1 MSFFKISTE
10 SKDIEE
16 QTGNGGKWIGSSGI
30 YDVTI
35 LAPFV
40 DTNSSGAMTVNF
52 FVNANGQDQVIYGNL
67 KLHNNDMS
75 ENFAA
80 KIFNKLCIVTEIE
93 PEDPV
98 DGELPIGKKG
108 AMKDVAILEDM
119 ADLEVKMRI
128 QMEYSI
134 YNGNISE
141 KTVIKGFYRADGA
154 SAEEVVNE
162 TEIGIQLQ
170 KDLPYAENITYY
182 DNLDAEKIAEWIAA
196 KRPKQSMV
204 GGSASGAPAKARPS
218 FGKSK

>member
-1 MSFFKISTE
+1 MFFNVKTDADAIKEE
-10 SKDIEE
+10 S
-16 QTGNGGKWIGSSGI
+16 GNGGKYIGKSGI

-52 FVNANGQDQVIYGNL
+52 FVNANDQDQVIYGNL

-80 KIFNKLCIVTEIE
+80 KIFNKLCIITEIE

-119 ADLEVKMRI
+119 TDLDVKMRI

-141 KTVIKGFYRADGA
+141 KTIIKGFYRNDGA

-162 TEIGIQLQ
+162 TEIGVQLQ
-170 KDLPYAENITYY
+170 KDLPYAENITYK
-182 DNLDAEKIAEWIAA
+182 DGLDEAKIAEWIAA
-196 KRPKQSMV
+196 RRPANSA
-204 GGSASGAPAKARPS
+204 GTASGTPTKARPS
-218 FGKSK
+218 FGSKK

>member
-1 MSFFKISTE
+1 MSFFNVKTDADAIKE
-10 SKDIEE
+10 D
-16 QTGNGGKWIGSSGI
+16 TGNGGKWIGSSGI

-40 DTNSSGAMTVNF
+40 DTNDKGAMTVNF
-52 FVNANGQDQVIYGNL
+52 FVNANDQDQVIYGNL

-128 QMEYSI
+128 QMEYSVHL
-134 YNGNISE
+134 GNIKE
-141 KTVIKGFYRADGA
+141 KTVIKGFYRNDGA

-162 TEIGIQLQ
+162 TEIGVQLQ
-170 KDLPYAENITYY
+170 KDLPYAENITYK
-182 DNLDAEKIAEWIAA
+182 DSLTAELITEWISGGRKKGTAGNSSIGTA
-196 KRPKQSMV
+196 KK
-204 GGSASGAPAKARPS
+204 KPS